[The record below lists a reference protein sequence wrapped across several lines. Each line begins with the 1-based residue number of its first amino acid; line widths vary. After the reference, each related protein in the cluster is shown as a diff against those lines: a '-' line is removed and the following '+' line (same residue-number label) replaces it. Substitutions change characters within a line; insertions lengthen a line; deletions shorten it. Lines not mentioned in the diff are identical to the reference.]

1 MKNKRMKELLD
12 SLIDNEVLAG
22 RKLSDGIERLLKVGF
37 TPEELINDFNFTE
50 TDLRLVLEEYEQ
62 NEY

>member
-22 RKLSDGIERLLKVGF
+22 RRLSDGIERLLEVGF